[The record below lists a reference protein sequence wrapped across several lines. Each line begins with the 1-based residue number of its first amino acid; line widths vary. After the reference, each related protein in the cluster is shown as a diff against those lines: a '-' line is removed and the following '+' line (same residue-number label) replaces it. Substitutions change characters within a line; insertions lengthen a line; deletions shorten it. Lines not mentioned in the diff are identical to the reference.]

1 MKLPSLTAFQQ
12 KDSNTARTF
21 NIMVSVQAGSDKEA
35 AEMQEAIQ
43 SFVSHFTVAEM
54 KSAAHKL
61 KSPSNRKMIKT
72 FL

>member
-1 MKLPSLTAFQQ
+1 MKLPSLTN
-12 KDSNTARTF
+12 KPVNG
-21 NIMVSVQAGSDKEA
+21 QAKQFGVTINVAAQNEQEA

-43 SFVSHFTVAEM
+43 SFVQHFSLKEM

-61 KSPSNRKMIKT
+61 KTPTNRSMIKT

>member
-1 MKLPSLTAFQQ
+1 MKLPSLTN
-12 KDSNTARTF
+12 KSSNTQQRNYGITVNVAAQ
-21 NIMVSVQAGSDKEA
+21 NEQEA

-43 SFVSHFTVAEM
+43 SFVQHFSLKEM

-61 KSPSNRKMIKT
+61 KTPTNRAMIKT